1 MAKILTSDNASGVVE
16 TFEYDETDHVVGVRH
31 TQDVEPFL
39 DHIAAVNQVG
49 VNEVEGLGLMS
60 YDVPVGVAI
69 QWARERGIANWEELA
84 FSKKYEDEWLR
95 LCRSNPKFAYR
106 PAKKLFA
113 CR

>member
-1 MAKILTSDNASGVVE
+1 MAKILTRDDANGVVE

-39 DHIAAVNQVG
+39 DHIAAVNQEG
-49 VNEVEGLGLMS
+49 VREVEGLGLMS

-69 QWARERGIANWEELA
+69 QWASERGVAWEVLA
-84 FSKKYEDEWLR
+84 FSKEYEDEWLR
-95 LCRSNPKFAYR
+95 LCKSNPKFAYR
-106 PAKKLFA
+106 PAKKLHT

>member
-1 MAKILTSDNASGVVE
+1 MAKILTRDDANGVVE
-16 TFEYDETDHVVGVRH
+16 TFEFDPVEQMVGVRH

-39 DHIAAVNQVG
+39 DYVAAVNQEG
-49 VNEVEGLGLMS
+49 VNEVEGLGVMA
-60 YDVPVGVAI
+60 YDIPVGVAI

-95 LCRSNPKFAYR
+95 LCKSHPKFAYR
-106 PAKKLFA
+106 PAKKLHP